1 MFRMNARLA
10 WVVLSVMPVIIV
22 VTVVFR
28 IKARQAYRDV
38 RTKLAKINAFI
49 AENIS
54 GMRLV
59 QIFRQ
64 ERRKLQEFDDV
75 NTEHLQASMREMK
88 VYAVFRPAMELI
100 GSLAMAL
107 LIWVGAGDV
116 IRGITEFGTLFAMI
130 NYLEM
135 FFRPINDLTEKYN
148 IMQSA
153 MASAERIF
161 QILDT
166 EPGIKEP
173 DVAQRIPRVT
183 GRIEFKNVWFA
194 YVGEEWVLQ
203 DISFVIEP
211 GETAAFVGATGAGKS
226 TIMNLITR
234 FYDVQRGQILL
245 DGVDIR
251 NPQGRTAPEH
261 RPGDARCVPVFRHH
275 SGQHPTGQQGHH
287 RRAD

>member
-1 MFRMNARLA
+1 MTNDTENLLEMYTAVLVNLFKDIFMLVGIVVVMFRMNARLA

-88 VYAVFRPAMELI
+88 VYAVFRL
-100 GSLAMAL
+100 SWAL
-107 LIWVGAGDV
+107 WLWPFSSGLGQDV
-116 IRGITEFGTLFAMI
+116 IGITEFGTLCHDQLFGSPPSTTLRRSYI
-130 NYLEM
+130 
-135 FFRPINDLTEKYN
+135 

-153 MASAERIF
+153 MASAGIF

-166 EPGIKEP
+166 
-173 DVAQRIPRVT
+173 
-183 GRIEFKNVWFA
+183 N
-194 YVGEEWVLQ
+194 Q
-203 DISFVIEP
+203 D
-211 GETAAFVGATGAGKS
+211 
-226 TIMNLITR
+226 
-234 FYDVQRGQILL
+234 
-245 DGVDIR
+245 
-251 NPQGRTAPEH
+251 QGRRGSKDPKLGV
-261 RPGDARCVPVFRHH
+261 RV
-275 SGQHPTGQQGHH
+275 
-287 RRAD
+287 